1 MTRWRKVAG
10 FPLYEVSDDGQVR
23 SYARTASRN
32 PKPLKTNERDDG
44 YLQVKLQGGT
54 IKTFTIHKLVFDA
67 FGGAYT
73 GEINHRDGNKK
84 NNSIDNLEVMS
95 RAENIRHSWA
105 LGLRSHVGTKHPKAK
120 FTDDDIREIRAA
132 RSAGK
137 TLTEIA
143 QRFGVHITAIS
154 KIARRE
160 TWAHVADKS
169 AEGRVPAN
177 NQ

>member
-1 MTRWRKVAG
+1 MTNWRRVRD

-23 SYARTASRN
+23 SFARTASGE
-32 PKPLKTNERDDG
+32 PKALKPSERPDG
-44 YLQVKLQGGT
+44 YLQVKLQGGA
-54 IKTFTIHKLVFDA
+54 IKTVTVHKLVFDA

-95 RAENIRHSWA
+95 RAENMRHSWA
-105 LGLRSHVGTKHPKAK
+105 IGLRSHVGTKHPKAK

-143 QRFGVHITAIS
+143 QSFGVHMTAIS

-160 TWAHVADKS
+160 TWAHVADRS